1 MGPCSRSLNS
11 TLLQEWYLPFWFT
24 AAFVS
29 IFSIFS
35 TCSYLFTTWKRNF
48 LQQGLLCG
56 FVCEHGFH
64 IFDTT
69 GSKVI
74 EVAFLWST
82 LTQNFRLLLVTSPKS
97 LTSVVVLLQCSGN
110 RCVLFLRYISTTEP
124 AEEPTHRFLKGEL
137 TVCHL
142 SSVSSWLEPLH
153 CMNAYNP
160 LSSTG
165 ENSRGDGNFFSFS
178 YTSLLLRGIFILF
191 IK

>member
-1 MGPCSRSLNS
+1 MFQISEFHFATRVVPAFSVYCCFCFHF
-11 TLLQEWYLPFWFT
+11 LLFFHLQLLVHDLE
-24 AAFVS
+24 
-29 IFSIFS
+29 
-35 TCSYLFTTWKRNF
+35 KNF

-74 EVAFLWST
+74 EVTFLWST
-82 LTQNFRLLLVTSPKS
+82 VTQNFRLLLVTSPKS
-97 LTSVVVLLQCSGN
+97 LTSVVVLLQCLGN

-160 LSSTG
+160 LSSMG